1 MPRNGRMQ
9 LFYSPSSPYVR
20 KVLVIAHEVG
30 LSGQIELIASE
41 AHPLHP
47 DPRIKPWNPTGKIP
61 TLVTNEDEALFDSR
75 VIAEYLDML
84 HDGPK
89 LYPFDSSRWRILT
102 MQSLAHEI
110 MDAAITVRTERTV
123 RPETYKW
130 DVWHESHFDKIHRCL
145 ELFERQV
152 EDWKTKLNGGLI
164 AMGCALGYLDFRFE
178 ELQWRVTNPK
188 AAKWFLEFSAR
199 PSMLDTRP
207 DR

>member
-1 MPRNGRMQ
+1 MQ

-30 LSGQIELIASE
+30 LSGQIELITSQ

-47 DPRIKPWNPTGKIP
+47 DPRITPWNPTGKIP

-89 LYPFDSSRWRILT
+89 LYPLDSSRWQVLT

-110 MDAAITVRTERTV
+110 MDAAIIVRTERTV
-123 RPETYKW
+123 RPNAYRW
-130 DVWHESHFDKIHRCL
+130 DRWHKSQFEKIQSCL
-145 ELFERQV
+145 DLFETQV
-152 EDWKTKLNGGLI
+152 VDWKTKLNGGLI
-164 AMGCALGYLDFRFE
+164 AMGCALGYLDFRFA
-178 ELQWRVTNPK
+178 ELRWRDTYPK
-188 AAKWFLEFSAR
+188 IEKWFRKFSAR
-199 PSMLDTRP
+199 PSMVETRP
-207 DR
+207 DNGTGN